1 MTVPL
6 NASTLKLGRKR
17 LLPVDTGGEIEVT
30 MYYTPP
36 PEPDT
41 PEQLVRRLS
50 SPGLCAGVAA
60 GEGGA
65 EVAPAASSTAVASA
79 SAAAT
84 SATPSEAAP
93 CVDAEANDPSG

>member
-1 MTVPL
+1 VTVPL

-41 PEQLVRRLS
+41 PEQLVRHLS
-50 SPGLCAGVAA
+50 SLRAGVAA
-60 GEGGA
+60 GEGRA

-84 SATPSEAAP
+84 SATPLEAP
-93 CVDAEANDPSG
+93 CVDTEAGDPSG